1 MNSDKLSEPALK
13 ELKYEAAKLL
23 SVVGILELKLALE
36 FKQCQGKKRGKYATN
51 FSKHFGV
58 GNVIQQT
65 VGKLT

>member
-23 SVVGILELKLALE
+23 TVVGILELKLALKL
-36 FKQCQGKKRGKYATN
+36 KQYQRNEGGKYATN

-58 GNVIQQT
+58 GKVIQQI
-65 VGKLT
+65 VDNLT